1 MSQLSDQKSS
11 LFGKQKTSNSSSSA
25 TTKASST
32 ASIPTVPLKAASK
45 TGALTTA
52 TNSGVAS
59 AYVLSPAA
67 RDRKIEEA
75 KQESEIGMKCLQK
88 TVFQWSPDH
97 LSAAPHFEYSS
108 NAYKAAGEL
117 KLARLMMLQSTE
129 SNKGAKCLAAA
140 AMTAAKAAVIG
151 HSMNRVDYASA
162 DYLLSAELWELEG
175 DLNKSADMISKAA
188 IELEDEEPLKALTL
202 HTRGDCRS
210 FFSVLRC
217 VLPPC
222 HYSN

>member
-11 LFGKQKTSNSSSSA
+11 LFGKPKASNTSSSSTSA
-25 TTKASST
+25 TSKASTTST
-32 ASIPTVPLKAASK
+32 TYVAPVKAPSK
-45 TGALTTA
+45 TGALTTS
-52 TNSGVAS
+52 TSSGVAA

-67 RDRKIEEA
+67 RSKKIEEA

-117 KLARLMMLQSTE
+117 KLARLMMIQSAE
-129 SNKGAKCLAAA
+129 SNQGAKCLAAA
-140 AMTAAKAAVIG
+140 AMSAAKAAVIG
-151 HSMNRVDYASA
+151 HSMGRVDYASA

-175 DLNKSADMISKAA
+175 DINKSADMISKAA
-188 IELEDEEPLKALTL
+188 IELEDEDPVKAITL
-202 HTRGDCRS
+202 HTRGNQSCYI
-210 FFSVLRC
+210 FS
-217 VLPPC
+217 
-222 HYSN
+222 YFAI